1 MDVGAWCSQS
11 RVWVVAGK
19 GGVGKTTV
27 AASLAAAASD
37 AGLSVLLIELEG
49 KHGLAA
55 TFGKAAPV
63 GYDPVELRGPT
74 GGAGDGNAAGDL
86 ARSPRSDVSSDEGA
100 GPGHDQDG
108 RTATSGDAAPAGG
121 QKGGPVAPVPPGAVW
136 ARRLTPDDALL
147 EYLADHGLQRVSKRL
162 VSSGVLD
169 VVATAIPGIRDVL
182 VLGKVKQLERADV
195 ADVVILD
202 APATGHAM
210 TFLTSASG
218 LLDAARGGP
227 VRQQASDVVELLR
240 DPSRCRILP
249 VTLPEEMPVSETVE
263 SAFLLEDRVGI
274 HLGPVVVNC
283 FEEGPGQLDVPVA
296 QAAAEAGVS
305 LDAPVL
311 AALDAARE
319 FRLRRL
325 HLVDEQVERLH
336 DELPLPQLR
345 IPRLFTPAVGPSELE
360 QLSHALARAIES
372 LPAPGPDEVRDD
384 EAGERAGG
392 ERS

>member
-1 MDVGAWCSQS
+1 MRPVCPGVPARRLRSGEMDVGAWCNQS

-27 AASLAAAASD
+27 TAALATAAAG
-37 AGLSVLLIELEG
+37 AGLSVLVIELEG
-49 KHGLAA
+49 KHGLGAA
-55 TFGKAAPV
+55 FDRPGPVDYEPVALVGEPIGAAA
-63 GYDPVELRGPT
+63 GGGTGNGRRDGGPP
-74 GGAGDGNAAGDL
+74 AGD
-86 ARSPRSDVSSDEGA
+86 
-100 GPGHDQDG
+100 
-108 RTATSGDAAPAGG
+108 
-121 QKGGPVAPVPPGAVW
+121 VW

-169 VVATAIPGIRDVL
+169 VVATAVPGIRDVL
-182 VLGKVKQLERADV
+182 VLGKVKQIERAEV

-227 VRQQASDVVELLR
+227 VRSQAADVVELLQ
-240 DPSRCRILP
+240 DPGRCRVLP

-263 SAFLLEDRVGI
+263 AAFQLEDRVGI

-283 FEEGPGQLDVPVA
+283 YEPADPALATSADLAA
-296 QAAAEAGVS
+296 QEAGVE
-305 LDAPVL
+305 LDPGAR

-325 HLVDEQVERLH
+325 HLVEEQVERLAR
-336 DELPLPQLR
+336 ELPLPQLR
-345 IPRLFTPAVGPSELE
+345 IPRLLTPAIGPSERVLLADA
-360 QLSHALARAIES
+360 LSRAVADLADPVS
-372 LPAPGPDEVRDD
+372 AP
-384 EAGERAGG
+384 
-392 ERS
+392 

>member
-1 MDVGAWCSQS
+1 LRPDRLRGGSQSIRSGAVDVGEWCSQS

-19 GGVGKTTV
+19 GGVGKTTI

-49 KHGLAA
+49 KHGLASS
-55 TFGKAAPV
+55 FGRPGPV
-63 GYDPVELRGPT
+63 GYEPVELRGPPA
-74 GGAGDGNAAGDL
+74 GAPA
-86 ARSPRSDVSSDEGA
+86 
-100 GPGHDQDG
+100 PG
-108 RTATSGDAAPAGG
+108 PAGG
-121 QKGGPVAPVPPGAVW
+121 GEPGDDGAGGPPGTLRTPLPAGSVW

-147 EYLADHGLQRVSKRL
+147 EYLADHGLHRVSKRL

-182 VLGKVKQLERADV
+182 VLGKVKQLERAGV
-195 ADVVILD
+195 ADVVVLD

-240 DPSRCRILP
+240 DPARCRVLP

-263 SAFLLEDRVGI
+263 SAALLEARVGV

-283 FEEGPGQLDVPVA
+283 YEEGP
-296 QAAAEAGVS
+296 AALATPTADAAREAGLR
-305 LDAPVL
+305 LDGDL
-311 AALDAARE
+311 LGALEAARE

-325 HLVDEQVERLH
+325 RLVAEQVERLH
-336 DELPLPQLR
+336 DELPLPQIR
-345 IPRLFTPAVGPSELE
+345 IPLLFAPSIGPAELE
-360 QLSHALARAIES
+360 ALSAALARA
-372 LPAPGPDEVRDD
+372 V
-384 EAGERAGG
+384 EALRAGDG
-392 ERS
+392 QPAEDRP